1 MALPFLPGN
10 SFNPRL
16 GKEKFH
22 LSHHFDCNNE
32 IPMWVGERKPDVG
45 GEPRVGQDTRKMHS
59 QIPAGKAPGNFQ
71 LNKICI
77 SKKSFREISI

>member
-22 LSHHFDCNNE
+22 LSHHFDSDNG
-32 IPMWVGERKPDVG
+32 IPVWVGERKPDVG
-45 GEPRVGQDTRKMHS
+45 GETRLGQDTRKMHS
-59 QIPAGKAPGNFQ
+59 QIPAGNGVE
-71 LNKICI
+71 LMRDV
-77 SKKSFREISI
+77 FRCFHASL

>member
-45 GEPRVGQDTRKMHS
+45 GETRLGQDTRKMHS
-59 QIPAGKAPGNFQ
+59 QIPAGTKRKRDRGKMEV
-71 LNKICI
+71 KIYLAV
-77 SKKSFREISI
+77 